1 MDTCRTCE
9 HHTHPQFHEVVGI
22 AVNGDNTNL
31 VAERRRG
38 VALLAMGRE
47 SSLSGDLNL
56 AG

>member
-9 HHTHPQFHEVVGI
+9 HHTHPQFHEVVRI

-38 VALLAMGRE
+38 VAFLAMGRE